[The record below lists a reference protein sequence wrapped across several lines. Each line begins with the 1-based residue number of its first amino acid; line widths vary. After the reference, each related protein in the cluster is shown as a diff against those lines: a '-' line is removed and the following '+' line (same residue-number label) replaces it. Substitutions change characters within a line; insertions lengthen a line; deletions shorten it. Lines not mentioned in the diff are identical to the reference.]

1 MILQRQIRQ
10 QTAHTLQL
18 RIARQ
23 INLQRSDRSLTVLH
37 RIKIR
42 AFITILHRT
51 RRADPI
57 HRLAP
62 RILKAV
68 QILRRMTTP
77 QTRDR
82 HTIGLQLAKRQIRN
96 IHIPQKRLTQTM
108 QIFRQ
113 NLLHNHPRHLR

>member
-42 AFITILHRT
+42 AFITILHR
-51 RRADPI
+51 A
-57 HRLAP
+57 
-62 RILKAV
+62 
-68 QILRRMTTP
+68 
-77 QTRDR
+77 
-82 HTIGLQLAKRQIRN
+82 
-96 IHIPQKRLTQTM
+96 
-108 QIFRQ
+108 
-113 NLLHNHPRHLR
+113 RHLGVRQSLTSRSPSNTPMTILVFPTSTASSITGLPEGLPEDFRRF